1 MSALP
6 SPSRARH
13 PGDPWRRA
21 EAGEATKAPRPGE
34 PGHGTTASLR
44 RQPVR
49 VVEGRMEGGYTA
61 AFEVICG
68 DCGDHP
74 YLDYSQISLRLQR
87 IRGPYTMAAGL
98 AAYEQHLGL
107 AS

>member
-1 MSALP
+1 
-6 SPSRARH
+6 
-13 PGDPWRRA
+13 
-21 EAGEATKAPRPGE
+21 
-34 PGHGTTASLR
+34 
-44 RQPVR
+44 
-49 VVEGRMEGGYTA
+49 MEGGYTA